1 MVKSTHFFMAVF
13 IKMKV
18 MNIPNIYSEEC
29 KYEEKNAEGKKKC
42 VKEIIIIFDSDEVDE
57 SDDESIEF

>member
-1 MVKSTHFFMAVF
+1 
-13 IKMKV
+13 MK
-18 MNIPNIYSEEC
+18 
-29 KYEEKNAEGKKKC
+29 KKKAEGKKKC

>member
-29 KYEEKNAEGKKKC
+29 KYEEKKAEGKKKC
-42 VKEIIIIFDSDEVDE
+42 VKEIIIIFDSDEVD
-57 SDDESIEF
+57 

>member
-29 KYEEKNAEGKKKC
+29 KYEEKKAEGKKKC